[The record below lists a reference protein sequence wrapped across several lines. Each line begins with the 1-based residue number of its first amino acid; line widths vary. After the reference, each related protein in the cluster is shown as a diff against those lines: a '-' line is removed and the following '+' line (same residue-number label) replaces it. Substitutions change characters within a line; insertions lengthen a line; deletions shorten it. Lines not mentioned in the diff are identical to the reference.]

1 MDLAAEGSGGR
12 VAVRGRP
19 DAFGSWARQGRRVA
33 RFVARL
39 LERVG
44 AQVED
49 GSATVM
55 TRGRRGRL
63 RLSGETLD
71 ALLPRPERVA
81 RPGDGW
87 DTPEGWD
94 ELSVGEAVGPGQGSV
109 PGWLVRRDPEP
120 RAWEAG
126 LLVPDLLVRP
136 AGGDRA
142 AGVLVCLVRTAR
154 QANRLAALLPAAPG
168 GEPVLFAGPAGLV
181 EPIGEVGGWTV
192 ELDRPALAPLVA
204 VAAARA
210 LDRALLQ
217 DERPAV
223 RRRRRVA

>member
-1 MDLAAEGSGGR
+1 M
-12 VAVRGRP
+12 
-19 DAFGSWARQGRRVA
+19 
-33 RFVARL
+33 
-39 LERVG
+39 
-44 AQVED
+44 
-49 GSATVM
+49 
-55 TRGRRGRL
+55 
-63 RLSGETLD
+63 
-71 ALLPRPERVA
+71 
-81 RPGDGW
+81 
-87 DTPEGWD
+87 
-94 ELSVGEAVGPGQGSV
+94 

-154 QANRLAALLPAAPG
+154 QANRLAALLSAAPG

-210 LDRALLQ
+210 LDRAPLQ